1 MVDIFAMTLE
11 VILRPF
17 YIELLQLH
25 HFVAFL
31 YLLFDM
37 VSLMQTLFKTGIFI
51 TRLQKKADR
60 IFPVTL
66 KVTSRPFKLNVIVL
80 VLPRYCWLHWVL

>member
-1 MVDIFAMTLE
+1 MVDSVGMTLE
-11 VILRPF
+11 VILRSF
-17 YIELLQLH
+17 YIEYLQLH

-60 IFPVTL
+60 IFPVT
-66 KVTSRPFKLNVIVL
+66 SRPFKLNVIVL